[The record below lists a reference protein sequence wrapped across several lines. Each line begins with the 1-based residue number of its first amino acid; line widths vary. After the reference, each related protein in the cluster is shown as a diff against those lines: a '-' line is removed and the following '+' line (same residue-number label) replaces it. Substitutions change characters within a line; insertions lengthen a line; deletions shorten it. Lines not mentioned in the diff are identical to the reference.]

1 MNNTFSK
8 EESKYIFTELF
19 NRNKNV
25 YMERDDNSH
34 DMLNIGF
41 DELNLVLPTTFFV
54 QANNLPTGKYIIH
67 IDDLKYVSL
76 NTINLNKQGIKSYT
90 KKAELI
96 FFIKHKSSI
105 TLLSP
110 TKTMASKIVYEL
122 RIQEIENTRVNQ
134 LTPTYTN
141 LGEEYNQT
149 SFIDTINECM
159 EYGITLNID
168 KSKSLDDFYVMYLRR
183 MKLMQN
189 KKELA
194 DKKLA
199 LEIEEKELEKEEND
213 LLNR

>member
-90 KKAELI
+90 KKSELI

-159 EYGITLNID
+159 EYGITLNVD